1 MSRNNNNNRGKSKH
15 SKSPLKSKVLH
26 FFKSNPKKR
35 VSAKQLHKKL
45 KLKVSVSE
53 VQNTF
58 HKLEKQG
65 LLYNI
70 AENKFRLD
78 RFIVTDEERE
88 THEGMVD
95 LIRSG
100 SAYIIVDGMEEDIYV
115 PSKHLGFALD
125 KDIVKVE
132 ITRKAGKNKKK
143 AEGKV
148 VKIIK
153 RSNNQFL
160 GSLNVHK
167 GQGVVHINNSKTA
180 FDIQITTKDLN
191 DGQDGDIVIVEL
203 VENGQ
208 DPKKLWGRVSS
219 NLGEMSANDLEM
231 NSILINA
238 GFNIEFPE
246 EVKRESEAI
255 STEITGSEIENR
267 RDIRGVLTFT
277 IDPHDAKDFD
287 DAISYEVLD
296 NGSTRIGVHIADVSH
311 YVRPG
316 TELDK
321 EAFFRSTSVYLVD
334 RVCPMLPEK
343 LSNELCSLRPN
354 EDKLCYSAIFDMD
367 DALKIKNVW
376 IGRTVIHSD
385 RRFTYEDAQEII
397 DAGEGDHADVLIRL
411 NEIAKTY
418 RKRRFKNGAINFET
432 DEVRFRIGED
442 GEPLSVYIKDRMDT
456 HMLVEE
462 FMLMANRSVAT
473 YMTKLDKKK
482 PVPFVYRVHDEPDPD
497 KLADFAVFAAS
508 LGINLNV
515 ETPQNVAKSLNS
527 LAKKTE
533 ENDTLKMLQPL
544 AIRTMAKAIYTT
556 DNIGHYGL
564 AFDNYTHFTSPIRR
578 YSDVL
583 VHRIVDMNLDKI
595 TRVSEEE
602 LEAKCKHISAQEKKA
617 VDAERES
624 IKYKQV
630 EYMASQIGET
640 FEGVISGM
648 IERGIFIELL
658 ESKAEGMISF
668 EQIGDHFENEN
679 AFSVVGK
686 KTGTSFKMGDK
697 IMVTLREAD
706 LDKRR
711 LEFDIADVEAKKD
724 AWD

>member
-1 MSRNNNNNRGKSKH
+1 MSKNNKHKKSNR

-35 VSAKQLHKKL
+35 VSAKQLCKKL
-45 KLKVSVSE
+45 KLTDPVSE
-53 VQNTF
+53 VQGVFN
-58 HKLEKQG
+58 KLEKEG
-65 LLYNI
+65 ILYNI
-70 AENKFRLD
+70 AEDKYRLD
-78 RFIVTDEERE
+78 RFIVSDEDRE
-88 THEGMVD
+88 MHEGMVD

-100 SAYIIVDGMEEDIYV
+100 SAYIMVDGMEEDIFV
-115 PSKHLGFALD
+115 PAKHLGFALD

-148 VKIIK
+148 IKIIK
-153 RSNNQFL
+153 RSNSQFL
-160 GSLNVHK
+160 GILNVYK
-167 GQGVVHINNSKTA
+167 GKGVVHINNSKSE
-180 FDIQITTKDLN
+180 FDIQITGEDLN
-191 DGQDGDIVIVEL
+191 EGQDGDRVIVEL
-203 VENGQ
+203 IEHGR

-219 NLGEMSANDLEM
+219 NLGEMSQNDLEM

-255 STEITGSEIENR
+255 STDIPESEIEKR
-267 RDIRGVLTFT
+267 KDIRDVLTFT

-296 NGSTRIGVHIADVSH
+296 NGVTRIGVHIADVSH
-311 YVRPG
+311 YVKPG
-316 TELDK
+316 SELDK

-367 DALKIKNVW
+367 DALKIKDVW

-418 RKRRFKNGAINFET
+418 RKKRFKSGAINFET

-442 GEPLSVYIKDRMDT
+442 GEPLSVYIKERMDT

-462 FMLMANRSVAT
+462 FMLMANKSVAT
-473 YMTKLDKKK
+473 YMTKLDTKK
-482 PVPFVYRVHDEPDPD
+482 PVPFVYRVHDEPNPD

-515 ETPQNVAKSLNS
+515 DTPKNVSKSMNS
-527 LAKKTE
+527 LAKKAE
-533 ENDTLKMLQPL
+533 ENDALKMLQPL
-544 AIRTMAKAIYTT
+544 AIRTMAKAIYTS

-564 AFDNYTHFTSPIRR
+564 AFENYTHFTSPIRR

-583 VHRIVDMNLDKI
+583 VHRIIDLNLDKT
-595 TRVSEEE
+595 TRVNKEE
-602 LEAKCKHISAQEKKA
+602 LESKCKHISAQEKKA

-648 IERGIFIELL
+648 IERGIFIELV

-668 EQIGDHFENEN
+668 EQIGDKFENEN

-706 LDKRR
+706 LEKRR
-711 LEFDIADVEAKKD
+711 LEFELATEESMEES
-724 AWD
+724 WD